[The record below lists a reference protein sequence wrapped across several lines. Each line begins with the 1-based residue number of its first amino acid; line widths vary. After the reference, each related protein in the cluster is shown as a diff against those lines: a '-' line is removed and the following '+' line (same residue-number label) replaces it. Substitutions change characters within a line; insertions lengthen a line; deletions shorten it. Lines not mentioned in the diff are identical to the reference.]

1 MNSPVQ
7 KIKECL
13 KIEDVISSYIKLEK
27 TGANYKAKCPF
38 HNEKTPSF
46 FVSPSRESYYCFGC
60 GAKGDIFTFV
70 EQFEGLDFKGAL
82 TLLAKRAGVS
92 LSMWKREDNVES
104 SLLDR
109 LYKVME
115 EAERYFF
122 EELKNQKEA
131 KDYLKKRGI
140 TNKTIEDFRIGFAKN
155 DWHCLYNH
163 LKEKFSDEEIEKA
176 GLIKKSEKS
185 SEGGNIYYDRFRSRI
200 MFPIRDSSGRVVAF
214 SGRIFPHNDKEG
226 KYINSPATPIF
237 KKSSVLYGIDKAKD
251 SIRKNDFSIVVEG
264 QFDLLMSHQAGFRN
278 TVATLGTA
286 LTDKDTEENDK
297 ANNFGIIKRI
307 SQNIVFVFDS
317 DKAGFMASQRAA
329 ITALSYDMNVKGADI
344 GEGLDPAD
352 LILQKGVDAWR
363 SVIRNAKH
371 IIEFLLE
378 KYTSDFSSND
388 SLKTKMEIENKI
400 IPFLM
405 FIENPVKKS
414 HFISIISHKTG
425 IREED
430 IRELLKKRGR
440 EKEEEERSEIKPK
453 EENFLRK
460 DYILRRLMGI
470 ILWQKS
476 AKKPI
481 IKAEDILAKITEIT
495 NFSTEELLAKAE
507 ENNLDLIFEAEVFY
521 EKKEDIST
529 DIKEM
534 IDNLEEEF
542 LKNSLSEKMKEL
554 YIVETQKDKLKVDR
568 ILNEI
573 SEINKKIQKIKNSRN
588 KI

>member
-92 LSMWKREDNVES
+92 LSLWKNENSVES

-163 LKEKFSDEEIEKA
+163 LKRNFSDEEIEKA

-185 SEGGNIYYDRFRSRI
+185 SEGNNIYYDRFRSRI

-226 KYINSPATPIF
+226 KYINSPITPIF

-430 IRELLKKRGR
+430 IRELLEKKGR
-440 EKEEEERSEIKPK
+440 EKREEERNEIKPK

-476 AKKPI
+476 VKKPI
-481 IKAEDILAKITEIT
+481 IKTEDILAKITEIT
-495 NFSTEELLAKAE
+495 NFSTEELLTKAE
-507 ENNLDLIFEAEVFY
+507 ENNSDLIFEAEVFY

-534 IDNLEEEF
+534 INNLEEEF

-554 YIVETQKDKLKVDR
+554 YIIETQKDKLKVDR